1 MTVFGVILLRI
12 FPHLDTFC
20 AVKWTWIYYDETKDS
35 VYCITCKNADHY
47 NMLKDIRVGNAFIET
62 GYSNWKHSKS
72 TDKFFINMNLKLS
85 QTSYSKTDKNFS
97 RRCF

>member
-20 AVKWTWIYYDETKDS
+20 AVKWTWIHCDEAKDS
-35 VYCITCKNADHY
+35 VYCITCKNADHH
-47 NMLKDIRVGNAFIET
+47 NMLKDIKENAFIET
-62 GYSNWKHSKS
+62 GYSNSKHSKS

-85 QTSYSKTDKNFS
+85 QTSYSKTDKNSS